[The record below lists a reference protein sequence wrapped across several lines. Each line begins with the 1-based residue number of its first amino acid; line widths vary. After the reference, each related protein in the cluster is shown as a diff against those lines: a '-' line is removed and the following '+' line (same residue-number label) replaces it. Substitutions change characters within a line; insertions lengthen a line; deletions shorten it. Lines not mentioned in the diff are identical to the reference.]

1 MNREFL
7 ELYNRELGILKEDA
21 KQFAAE
27 FPGVAER
34 LGGLLENNT
43 DPMIGGL
50 LEGTAYLA
58 SRVQLKLKHE
68 YAEFT
73 NNLLDQLVPD
83 YLAPVPSAA
92 LLRIE
97 PPFGDPNLKD
107 GLKIPAGSY
116 ADARFVERERRIACK
131 YRLAS
136 DVTLWPFEISQAEFL
151 AGAAALQGL
160 GIEAAPGS
168 QSGLRL
174 SLLRRSAADRQA
186 EPADAQVPQKAD
198 WWFANCRTDEL
209 PFHIVGNEGDAVRLY
224 EKLFA
229 NTTGIYFRYLDE
241 AGDPVI
247 IPLPKTCLAQIGFD
261 IDQPLFPTE
270 RRVFRGFDLLR
281 EYFVLPAKFLGF
293 KLTDLRP
300 ILSAI
305 RTNRLDIVISFDQG
319 DTRLQS
325 VVRADSFALY
335 AASASNLF
343 EMQLARVPV
352 RDNEHEYHVVTDR
365 SRHLDFE
372 AHRLLK
378 MYAHFTGS
386 GEKIEVF
393 PLYAAPPL
401 GVSETQT
408 MFYTV
413 RRRPRR
419 RSQEE
424 RRTGQPTQ
432 YVGSDMFVMLTN
444 HRDRDD
450 KLHVAELSLRALC
463 SNRHLTEHLPVGQGG
478 ADFILE
484 DRTTLEV
491 ECAVGPTLPRDSI
504 VTDPDARTHHSA
516 AGGTSAWRL
525 INMLSLNHL
534 GLTGYGTQDS
544 AAPLREILSLFAN
557 NSNAAIERRIQ
568 GILAVDSKPINRR
581 VRQRSG
587 AGVVRGLEITVTLDE
602 KHFEG
607 SGIFMLGA
615 VLDRFFAEYVGLN
628 TVVETVVRSTE
639 RGEIKRWPAQLGRRH
654 PL

>member
-21 KQFAAE
+21 RQFAAE

-50 LEGTAYLA
+50 LEGAAYLA

-73 NNLLDQLVPD
+73 DNLLDQLVPD

-97 PPFGDPNLKD
+97 PPYGDPNLKD
-107 GLKIPAGSY
+107 GMKIAAGSY

-131 YRLAS
+131 YRLS
-136 DVTLWPFEISQAEFL
+136 SEITLWPFELAQAEFL
-151 AGAAALQGL
+151 NGPAALQAL
-160 GIEAAPGS
+160 GIETIPAS
-168 QSGLRL
+168 QSGLKL
-174 SLLRRSAADRQA
+174 SLLRRSAADRQM
-186 EPADAQVPQKAD
+186 EPADKQVAQKAD

-209 PFHIVGNEGDAVRLY
+209 PFHIVCNEGDAVRLH

-229 NTTGIYFRYLDE
+229 STTGIYFRYLDE
-241 AGDPVI
+241 AGDPI
-247 IPLPKTCLAQIGFD
+247 IVPLPKTCLAQLGFD
-261 IDQPLFPTE
+261 LDEPLFPCD
-270 RRVFRGFDLLR
+270 RRVFSGFDLLR

-293 KLTDLRP
+293 KLTNLRP

-305 RTNRLDIVISFDQG
+305 KTNRCDIVIAFNQG
-319 DTRLQS
+319 DSRLQS
-325 VVRADSFALY
+325 VVRAESFALY
-335 AASASNLF
+335 AAPASNLF

-352 RDNEHEYHVVTDR
+352 KDNEHEYHVVTDR

-372 AHRLLK
+372 AHRLIK
-378 MYAHFTGS
+378 MQAHVTGS
-386 GEKIEVF
+386 GDRMEVY

-401 GVSETQT
+401 GVSETRT
-408 MFYTV
+408 IFYTV

-444 HRDRDD
+444 HRDREDG
-450 KLHVAELSLRALC
+450 LNVAELSLRALC

-484 DRTTLEV
+484 DKTTLRV
-491 ECAVGPTLPRDSI
+491 NCIVGPTLPRDSI
-504 VTDPDARTHHSA
+504 VTDPDSRTHHA

-525 INMLSLNHL
+525 ISMLSLNHL

-544 AAPLREILSLFAN
+544 AASLREILSLFAN
-557 NSNAAIERRIQ
+557 HSNAAIERRIQ
-568 GILAVDSKPINRR
+568 GILSVESKPINRR
-581 VRQRSG
+581 IRQRNG

-607 SGIFMLGA
+607 SGIFLLGA
-615 VLDRFFAEYVGLN
+615 ILDRFFAEYVGLN
-628 TVVETVVRSTE
+628 TVVETVIRSTE
-639 RGEIKRWPAQLGRRH
+639 RGEIMRWPAQLGRRH
-654 PL
+654 HL

>member
-68 YAEFT
+68 YAQFT
-73 NNLLDQLVPD
+73 DNLLDQLVPD

-92 LLRIE
+92 LLRVE
-97 PPFGDPNLKD
+97 PPYGDPNLKD
-107 GLKIPAGSY
+107 GVKIAAGSY

-131 YRLAS
+131 YRLS
-136 DVTLWPFEISQAEFL
+136 SEITLWPFEISQAEFL
-151 AGAAALQGL
+151 NGAAALQSL
-160 GIEAAPGS
+160 GIETNPAS
-168 QSGLRL
+168 QSGLKL
-174 SLLRRSAADRQA
+174 SLLRRSAPDRQL
-186 EPADAQVPQKAD
+186 EPADKQVAQKAD
-198 WWFANCRTDEL
+198 YWFANCRTDDL
-209 PFHIVGNEGDAVRLY
+209 PFHIVSNEGDAVRLY

-229 NTTGIYFRYLDE
+229 STTGVYFRYLDE
-241 AGDPVI
+241 AGDPI
-247 IPLPKTCLAQIGFD
+247 IVPLPKTCLEQIGFGPD
-261 IDQPLFPTE
+261 EPLFPAD

-293 KLTDLRP
+293 RLTNLRP
-300 ILSAI
+300 VLSAI
-305 RTNRLDIVISFDQG
+305 RTNRCDIVIAFNQG
-319 DTRLQS
+319 DSRLQS
-325 VVRADSFALY
+325 VVRADSFAMY
-335 AASASNLF
+335 SAPASNLF
-343 EMQLARVPV
+343 ELQLARIPMK
-352 RDNEHEYHVVTDR
+352 DNEHEYHVVTDR

-378 MYAHFTGS
+378 MQAHITGS
-386 GEKIEVF
+386 GAKLDVF

-401 GVSETQT
+401 GVSDTET

-413 RRRPRR
+413 RRMPRR

-444 HRDRDD
+444 HRDRADG
-450 KLHVAELSLRALC
+450 LQVGELSLRALC

-484 DRTTLEV
+484 DRTTLKV
-491 ECAVGPTLPRDSI
+491 SCVIGPTLPRDSI
-504 VTDPDARTHHSA
+504 VTDPDSRTHHA

-525 INMLSLNHL
+525 ISMLSLNHL

-544 AAPLREILSLFAN
+544 AAALRETLSLFASH
-557 NSNAAIERRIQ
+557 SNAAIERRIQ
-568 GILAVDSKPINRR
+568 GILAVESRPINRR
-581 VRQRSG
+581 IRQRNG
-587 AGVVRGLEITVTLDE
+587 AGVVRGLEIAVTLDE

-607 SGIFMLGA
+607 SGIFLLGA
-615 VLDRFFAEYVGLN
+615 ILDRFLAEYVGLN
-628 TVVETVVRSTE
+628 TVVETVIRSTE
-639 RGEIKRWPAQLGRRH
+639 RGEIMRWPAQLGRRH